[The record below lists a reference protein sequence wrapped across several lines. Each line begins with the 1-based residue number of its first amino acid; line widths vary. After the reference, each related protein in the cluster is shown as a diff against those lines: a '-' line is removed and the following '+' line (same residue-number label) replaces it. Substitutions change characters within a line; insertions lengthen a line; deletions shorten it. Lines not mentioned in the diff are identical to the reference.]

1 MQNRYVG
8 DIGDFAKYALL
19 RSIIRYSPQALRL
32 AVIWYLYPDESH
44 NSDGRHISY
53 LNSQHYRDLDPDLH
67 NAMCRLVRGDKR
79 AVVEVRKSAI
89 FPPSARFFENS
100 ITRTTASRETSSQRQ
115 ALRMEWFDRAQTA
128 VVGSDIVFLDP
139 DNGIE
144 VQSVPKRAPKAGK
157 YVYWDEIQSLWSNGH
172 SLLIYHHLNRA
183 MKANMQ
189 TKLLWECFVR
199 RLGRPALLVPLLF
212 RRGSCRYFWIVGQA
226 AHASILQFGIEGILQ
241 SDWRNHFEHAR
252 RTASHDIRALD

>member
-19 RSIIRYSPQALRL
+19 RSIVRCSPQALRL
-32 AVIWYLYPDESH
+32 AVIWYLYPDEHH

-53 LNSQHYRDLDPDLH
+53 LNSQHFRDLDPDLH
-67 NAMCRLVRGDKR
+67 KAMSRLVREDKR

-89 FPPSARFFENS
+89 LPRSARFFEEF
-100 ITRTTASRETSSQRQ
+100 IARKTASRESSSQRK

-128 VVGSDIVFLDP
+128 VVGADIVFLDP

-144 VQSVPKRAPKAGK
+144 VQSVPKGGAKAGK

-172 SLLIYHHLNRA
+172 SLLIYHHLNRV

-189 TKLLWECFVR
+189 TKLLWECFVT
-199 RLGRPALLVPLLF
+199 RLGQPALLVPLFF

-226 AHASILQFGIEGILQ
+226 AHASMLQFGIAEILQ
-241 SDWRNHFEHAR
+241 SDWRNHFERAR
-252 RTASHDIRALD
+252 